1 MRVKHL
7 ILPGIILLLSTTLSK
22 NVSARPLDEFEQ
34 VVEAQ
39 LQDVIEAEKGSG
51 YGLVFPRTVGRLAG
65 EAEAPFTLLLN
76 ADQEYQFVAVCDQ
89 DCNDVD
95 LILKDENGKEVVSDI
110 ALDDVPVIS
119 FTPPTQA
126 KYKVIVKMHDCA
138 DPSYCNF
145 AMGVFTK

>member
-22 NVSARPLDEFEQ
+22 NVSARPLDEFEK
-34 VVEAQ
+34 VVDNQ
-39 LQDVIEAEKGSG
+39 LQGVIQKEIGSG
-51 YGLVFPRTVGRLAG
+51 YHLVFPQSVGRLAG

-76 ADQEYQFVAVCDQ
+76 ANEEYQFAAVCDQ

-95 LILKDENGKEVVSDI
+95 LILKDENGNEVKSDI
-110 ALDDVPVIS
+110 ALNDAPVIS
-119 FTPPTQA
+119 FTPPTEA